1 MIYGYC
7 SITNQ
12 AQSLDFQQKK
22 IKASFPDSK
31 IILSSPSQ
39 KDVLN
44 EVLKELK
51 EGDSLIITD
60 LFRLLQTDITF
71 DTDFD
76 ITFNTVY
83 KAYQD
88 VFNRGADIIILS
100 SPVLNSDLYRK
111 AILNNYSNQTI
122 AAVDEL
128 SRKQIRLV
136 FREQFD
142 HIIEHRNSIKSSIKT
157 SGRKPGL
164 KKGTKLVT
172 RKEVEA
178 KEYLKANL
186 KEFGGTKSN
195 IEALKETGLSR
206 NTFYKYKRELLQE
219 KSTQTVKADDIP
231 DAAPE
236 TDKRKKQKAETQSKK
251 KDSPE
256 IISGQM
262 SITDFL

>member
-1 MIYGYC
+1 MKYGYC

-12 AQSLDFQQKK
+12 AQSLDFQQEK
-22 IKASFPDSK
+22 IKTSFPDCK

-44 EVLKELK
+44 EILKELK

-88 VFNRGADIIILS
+88 VFNKGADIIILS

-206 NTFYKYKRELLQE
+206 NTFYKYKRELLQK
-219 KSTQTVKADDIP
+219 KSTKTVKADDIP

-236 TDKRKKQKAETQSKK
+236 TDKRKKQKVETQSKK

>member
-1 MIYGYC
+1 MKYGYC

-12 AQSLDFQQKK
+12 AQSLDFQQEK
-22 IKASFPDSK
+22 IKTSFPDCK
-31 IILSSPSQ
+31 IISSTPSQ

-44 EVLKELK
+44 DILKVLK
-51 EGDSLIITD
+51 EGDILVVTD

-88 VFNRGADIIILS
+88 IFNKGADIIILS
-100 SPVLNSDLYRK
+100 SPVLNSRLYRT

-128 SRKQIRLV
+128 SKNQIRQI
-136 FREQFD
+136 FKEQFD
-142 HIIEHRNSIKSSIKT
+142 HIIEHRGSIKSGIKT

-164 KKGTKLVT
+164 KKGTKLTT
-172 RKEVEA
+172 RKEIEA

-195 IEALKETGLSR
+195 IEALEETGLSR
-206 NTFYKYKRELLQE
+206 NTFYKYKRELLQGKPTE
-219 KSTQTVKADDIP
+219 DIEVNDIP
-231 DAAPE
+231 VAAPV
-236 TDKRKKQKAETQSKK
+236 TDKRKKPENETHNKK
-251 KDSPE
+251 TESPK